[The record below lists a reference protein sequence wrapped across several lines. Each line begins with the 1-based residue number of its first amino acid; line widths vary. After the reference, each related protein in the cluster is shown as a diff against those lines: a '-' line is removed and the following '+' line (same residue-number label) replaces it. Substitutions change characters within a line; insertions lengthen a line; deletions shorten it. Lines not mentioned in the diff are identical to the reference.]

1 MFDDMLTTAIQRDII
16 SFSAVISACE
26 KATEWQQAIG
36 FIDVMPEFQIE
47 PNLIAFNAAISSC
60 EKKLRCFEK
69 KIGLSVCFWVLG
81 GGFFKMFFFI
91 FYPENLG
98 KMNPC
103 SQALFQTAVERRCDV
118 RGFFVVAKRLCLE
131 FAKINWRIT

>member
-1 MFDDMLTTAIQRDII
+1 MLFTAIQRDII

-36 FIDVMPEFQIE
+36 FIDVMPEFRIE

-69 KIGLSVCFWVLG
+69 KMVFQYFLG
-81 GGFFKMFFFI
+81 FRWWF
-91 FYPENLG
+91 L
-98 KMNPC
+98 
-103 SQALFQTAVERRCDV
+103 
-118 RGFFVVAKRLCLE
+118 
-131 FAKINWRIT
+131 

>member
-1 MFDDMLTTAIQRDII
+1 MLTTEIQRDII

-60 EKKLRCFEK
+60 EKKLR
-69 KIGLSVCFWVLG
+69 SV
-81 GGFFKMFFFI
+81 
-91 FYPENLG
+91 EN
-98 KMNPC
+98 
-103 SQALFQTAVERRCDV
+103 
-118 RGFFVVAKRLCLE
+118 
-131 FAKINWRIT
+131 